1 MGIFLLRSLNY
12 AYENGE
18 LSITQRLGIITLLP
32 KGDKPK
38 QFLKNWRPITLLNIT
53 YKLASACIA
62 ERIKNIL
69 PDLINDDQKGFMKGR
84 YIGENIRLLY
94 DLIFYTKLRKKP
106 GMLLLIDFEKA
117 FDSVSHKFIFKALD
131 FLNFGPSIIRWIR
144 LFYNNCMSSVLVNG
158 TATKQFKLGRGCRQ
172 GDPLS
177 PYIFLICAE
186 MLGCLIRKNQMISG
200 IVIDNIECKISQYA
214 DDSTVILDGSN
225 RSLLQTLETLDLF
238 ERMSGLKVNEEKT
251 NVVYIGSLANQMPN
265 PNITQKKLKWVKD
278 GKFKALGVNFSTQ
291 LVEMEE
297 LNYDMVM
304 ETVSNLSHHWSKRNL
319 TVLGRITVVKSL
331 LIPKFNHLILSIP
344 TPSRTF
350 LKRLQKMIYDFVWKN
365 KKDKISRDQL
375 SNDYA
380 DGGLRLFKVDLFF
393 EALKCTWIR
402 RIVSGNVDEKGFL
415 LFNKITGSL

>member
-117 FDSVSHKFIFKALD
+117 FDSVSHKFVFKALN
-131 FLNFGPSIIRWIR
+131 FLNFGPSIMKWIK
-144 LFYNNCMSSVLVNG
+144 LFYSNCMSSVLVNG
-158 TATKQFKLGRGCRQ
+158 NATKQFKLGRGCRQ

-186 MLGCLIRKNQMISG
+186 MLGCLIRKNQSISG

-225 RSLLQTLETLDLF
+225 RSLLQTLKTLDLF
-238 ERMSGLKVNEEKT
+238 ERLSGLKVNEEKT
-251 NVVYIGSLANQMPN
+251 NVVYI
-265 PNITQKKLKWVKD
+265 
-278 GKFKALGVNFSTQ
+278 
-291 LVEMEE
+291 
-297 LNYDMVM
+297 
-304 ETVSNLSHHWSKRNL
+304 
-319 TVLGRITVVKSL
+319 
-331 LIPKFNHLILSIP
+331 
-344 TPSRTF
+344 
-350 LKRLQKMIYDFVWKN
+350 
-365 KKDKISRDQL
+365 
-375 SNDYA
+375 
-380 DGGLRLFKVDLFF
+380 
-393 EALKCTWIR
+393 
-402 RIVSGNVDEKGFL
+402 
-415 LFNKITGSL
+415 

>member
-1 MGIFLLRSLNY
+1 
-12 AYENGE
+12 
-18 LSITQRLGIITLLP
+18 
-32 KGDKPK
+32 
-38 QFLKNWRPITLLNIT
+38 
-53 YKLASACIA
+53 
-62 ERIKNIL
+62 
-69 PDLINDDQKGFMKGR
+69 
-84 YIGENIRLLY
+84 
-94 DLIFYTKLRKKP
+94 
-106 GMLLLIDFEKA
+106 MLLLIDFEKA

-131 FLNFGPSIIRWIR
+131 FLNFGPSIIRWIK

-186 MLGCLIRKNQMISG
+186 MLGCLIRKNQGISG

-265 PNITQKKLKWVKD
+265 PNITQKK
-278 GKFKALGVNFSTQ
+278 FKALGVNFSTL

-304 ETVSNLSHHWSKRNL
+304 ETVSNLIHHWSKRNL
-319 TVLGRITVVKSL
+319 TVLGTITVVKPL
-331 LIPKFNHLILSIP
+331 LIPKFNHLILSI
-344 TPSRTF
+344 
-350 LKRLQKMIYDFVWKN
+350 RLLQEHF
-365 KKDKISRDQL
+365 
-375 SNDYA
+375 
-380 DGGLRLFKVDLFF
+380 
-393 EALKCTWIR
+393 
-402 RIVSGNVDEKGFL
+402 
-415 LFNKITGSL
+415 

>member
-1 MGIFLLRSLNY
+1 M
-12 AYENGE
+12 
-18 LSITQRLGIITLLP
+18 
-32 KGDKPK
+32 
-38 QFLKNWRPITLLNIT
+38 
-53 YKLASACIA
+53 
-62 ERIKNIL
+62 
-69 PDLINDDQKGFMKGR
+69 
-84 YIGENIRLLY
+84 
-94 DLIFYTKLRKKP
+94 
-106 GMLLLIDFEKA
+106 
-117 FDSVSHKFIFKALD
+117 
-131 FLNFGPSIIRWIR
+131 
-144 LFYNNCMSSVLVNG
+144 LVNG

-172 GDPLS
+172 GGPLS

-186 MLGCLIRKNQMISG
+186 MLGCLITKNQMISG

-304 ETVSNLSHHWSKRNL
+304 ETVSNLIHHWSKRNL

-344 TPSRTF
+344 TPSRIF

-365 KKDKISRDQL
+365 KKET
-375 SNDYA
+375 
-380 DGGLRLFKVDLFF
+380 RLVGTNSQMIMLMV
-393 EALKCTWIR
+393 A
-402 RIVSGNVDEKGFL
+402 
-415 LFNKITGSL
+415 

>member
-38 QFLKNWRPITLLNIT
+38 QFLKYWRPILNIT

-144 LFYNNCMSSVLVNG
+144 LFYNNCISSVFVNG

-186 MLGCLIRKNQMISG
+186 MLICLTR
-200 IVIDNIECKISQYA
+200 
-214 DDSTVILDGSN
+214 
-225 RSLLQTLETLDLF
+225 
-238 ERMSGLKVNEEKT
+238 
-251 NVVYIGSLANQMPN
+251 
-265 PNITQKKLKWVKD
+265 
-278 GKFKALGVNFSTQ
+278 
-291 LVEMEE
+291 
-297 LNYDMVM
+297 
-304 ETVSNLSHHWSKRNL
+304 
-319 TVLGRITVVKSL
+319 
-331 LIPKFNHLILSIP
+331 
-344 TPSRTF
+344 
-350 LKRLQKMIYDFVWKN
+350 
-365 KKDKISRDQL
+365 
-375 SNDYA
+375 
-380 DGGLRLFKVDLFF
+380 
-393 EALKCTWIR
+393 
-402 RIVSGNVDEKGFL
+402 
-415 LFNKITGSL
+415 